1 MGRLRLES
9 QCETNATSAASGL
22 CLDQAG
28 LAAKFPGDVSML
40 LNLWGRLCLPLR
52 LESWRH
58 DPDLCLI
65 WAAFCTT
72 SPLTLADG
80 ISLAKTRR
88 PGQVT
93 LDNSC
98 LAFCSR
104 SATEALKLLAGAET
118 GKDHDGP
125 VQQKRL
131 SMQTISLSFRR
142 SKPQSYWNQSGA
154 FLWCSLLTRVFAD
167 RRQRV
172 KVVGLRGF
180 REAKDC
186 WFQPISRQDEPR
198 SAALKGLAKSI
209 HSEARDGAEV
219 WEGGRMPT
227 FMASWKVHFSQ
238 SSAGITGVA
247 KVVSKNIANKKK
259 VDSEESVW
267 LKNENIDIQSF
278 EDIRSEIAV
287 LTFLS
292 TCAHCPYIISIL
304 GSFEDAFNIYL
315 VTGYCEEGDLF
326 ERVAYGDPLAEIEK
340 RRYISELLQGVRHLH
355 QHNVGHRDISLEN
368 VLLRKGSCVLSDF
381 GQAVQLAAQDGTVLR
396 YFVEAGKSMYRS
408 PEMHVPR
415 ASHVQV
421 VCPADGRPGMR
432 AVVPHETTRCEVLL
446 PFNAVPGQ
454 PCTATPC
461 GYAVAPAD
469 LFACGVCAFVL
480 AIGKP
485 PWATALDSD
494 PSFSFIRRHG
504 VANLLQQWKGGTRGP
519 PGKSEEATL
528 LAAMLRVDPV
538 QRSTPDECLR
548 NPWLE
553 AVTRNRSKT
562 A

>member
-1 MGRLRLES
+1 
-9 QCETNATSAASGL
+9 
-22 CLDQAG
+22 
-28 LAAKFPGDVSML
+28 
-40 LNLWGRLCLPLR
+40 
-52 LESWRH
+52 
-58 DPDLCLI
+58 
-65 WAAFCTT
+65 
-72 SPLTLADG
+72 
-80 ISLAKTRR
+80 
-88 PGQVT
+88 
-93 LDNSC
+93 
-98 LAFCSR
+98 
-104 SATEALKLLAGAET
+104 
-118 GKDHDGP
+118 
-125 VQQKRL
+125 
-131 SMQTISLSFRR
+131 
-142 SKPQSYWNQSGA
+142 
-154 FLWCSLLTRVFAD
+154 
-167 RRQRV
+167 
-172 KVVGLRGF
+172 
-180 REAKDC
+180 
-186 WFQPISRQDEPR
+186 
-198 SAALKGLAKSI
+198 
-209 HSEARDGAEV
+209 
-219 WEGGRMPT
+219 
-227 FMASWKVHFSQ
+227 
-238 SSAGITGVA
+238 
-247 KVVSKNIANKKK
+247 
-259 VDSEESVW
+259 
-267 LKNENIDIQSF
+267 
-278 EDIRSEIAV
+278 
-287 LTFLS
+287 
-292 TCAHCPYIISIL
+292 
-304 GSFEDAFNIYL
+304 
-315 VTGYCEEGDLF
+315 
-326 ERVAYGDPLAEIEK
+326 VAYGDPLAETEK
-340 RRYISELLQGVRHLH
+340 MRYISELLQGVRHLH

-381 GQAVQLAAQDGTVLR
+381 GQAVQLTAQDGTVLR

-446 PFNAVPGQ
+446 PFDAVPGQ

-504 VANLLQQWKGGTRGP
+504 VANLLQQWKGGARGP

>member
-28 LAAKFPGDVSML
+28 LAAK
-40 LNLWGRLCLPLR
+40 

-88 PGQVT
+88 
-93 LDNSC
+93 
-98 LAFCSR
+98 

-118 GKDHDGP
+118 GKDHNGRPLPEACAAEETEHADA
-125 VQQKRL
+125 
-131 SMQTISLSFRR
+131 
-142 SKPQSYWNQSGA
+142 QSQLPTLKVSNFEETA
-154 FLWCSLLTRVFAD
+154 FLFDDWSHADNVSLKPW
-167 RRQRV
+167 QSS
-172 KVVGLRGF
+172 GF
-180 REAKDC
+180 SLIAR
-186 WFQPISRQDEPR
+186 
-198 SAALKGLAKSI
+198 LAKSV
-209 HSEARDGAEV
+209 HSE
-219 WEGGRMPT
+219 
-227 FMASWKVHFSQ
+227 VHFSQ

-267 LKNENIDIQSF
+267 LNNENIDIQSF

-292 TCAHCPYIISIL
+292 TCAHCPYLISIL
-304 GSFEDAFNIYL
+304 GSFEDAFSIYL

-326 ERVAYGDPLAEIEK
+326 ERVAYGDPLAETDKK
-340 RRYISELLQGVRHLH
+340 RYVSELLQGVRHLH

-381 GQAVQLAAQDGTVLR
+381 GQAVQLTAQDGTVLR

-415 ASHVQV
+415 KSHVQV

-432 AVVPHETTRCEVLL
+432 AVVSHETTRCEVLL
-446 PFNAVPGQ
+446 PFDAVPGQ

-480 AIGKP
+480 AVGKP

-504 VANLLQQWKGGTRGP
+504 VANLLQQWKGGARGP

-528 LAAMLRVDPV
+528 LAAMLRVDPA
-538 QRSTPDECLR
+538 QRSTSDECLR